1 MSGKRREG
9 VHGLTRYTTTTWS
22 DPLSESDV
30 KELRTLLS
38 GQTLIDRLGEM
49 EAVGQA
55 VLRKSGLP
63 SDARGI
69 ESDDGSRITSI
80 SELTKDRPHT
90 PEWFAAKILNLVHVL
105 RQNLASNTRKKS
117 KRSAVQAAL
126 NLQKY
131 YDLAFFKFSWEEDVL
146 AHQRDVAQRKRNL
159 KKWTETQKQEAEAFW
174 EPWKKV
180 YAAERANGLGKEKA
194 RVVIHAMMKECR
206 QKRSSRQIAKYLK

>member
-22 DPLSESDV
+22 VPLSESDV

-38 GQTLIDRLGEM
+38 GQTLSDRLGEM
-49 EAVGQA
+49 EAVAQA
-55 VLRKSGLP
+55 VLRKAELP

-105 RQNLASNTRKKS
+105 RQQLASNTRKRS
-117 KRSAVQAAL
+117 KKTAVHAAL
-126 NLQKY
+126 DLQRY
-131 YDLAFFKFSWEEDVL
+131 YDLAFFKFGWEEDVL

-159 KKWTETQKQEAEAFW
+159 RKRTEAQKREADAFW
-174 EPWKKV
+174 EPWKKA

-194 RVVIHAMMKECR
+194 RVVIHAMMRE
-206 QKRSSRQIAKYLK
+206 RSQGRSLRQIAKYLK